1 MTENTETTAPAQ
13 NNEQTKITE
22 KTSFALLEILVY
34 GLEEDKAEIKKMMEN
49 IQAQMAKTK
58 RGKYARILWYIDKG
72 EKTVDEKKSWLIEN
86 ANAKYY
92 VFTPES
98 NTVKPDFVKN
108 ILANIKKF
116 EDSVKAMNG
125 SNIRLAKKK
134 VEQKTEEKT
143 DLKVVK

>member
-1 MTENTETTAPAQ
+1 MTENTETTAPVQ
-13 NNEQTKITE
+13 NGEQTKITE

-34 GLEEDKAEIKKMMEN
+34 GIEEDKAAIKKMMEN

-72 EKTVDEKKSWLIEN
+72 EKTVEEKKNWLIEN

-98 NTVKPDFVKN
+98 NTVKPDFVKT
-108 ILANIKKF
+108 ILSNIKKF
-116 EDSVKAMNG
+116 EDSIKAMNG
-125 SNIRLAKKK
+125 SQIRLSKKK
-134 VEQKTEEKT
+134 AESKAEQPMS
-143 DLKVVK
+143 VVK